1 MVCDPTT
8 TTTRL
13 TTETPRTQRLHRDRF
28 TEFSGDSKHQF
39 QLRKQRIQRLRGID
53 YRGLAKVAD
62 VRRAITRSVR
72 EDVTKAEPGLQR
84 RRAEC
89 ELHVID
95 QKRPVLDAY
104 AIIPTNLMPDMILKQ
119 NVFERFSAMKT
130 QVVNIE
136 DCFHALSDIGV
147 NARVVNK
154 DAGIDKVRLALN
166 LAAAQTRQNAIG
178 LDQANAG
185 LGQPDAIAIP
195 E

>member
-13 TTETPRTQRLHRDRF
+13 PTETPRTQRLHRDRF

-95 QKRPVLDAY
+95 QKRPVLNAH
-104 AIIPTNLMPDMILKQ
+104 AVIPTDFMPNMILKQ
-119 NVFERFSAMKT
+119 NVFQRFRAMET
-130 QVVNIE
+130 QIVNVE
-136 DCFHALSDIGV
+136 DRFHALSNIGV

-154 DAGIDKVRLALN
+154 DARIHKVSLALK
-166 LAAAQTRQNAIG
+166 LTAAQTRQDAIG
-178 LDQANAG
+178 LDQANAR
-185 LGQPDAIAIP
+185 LGQPDAVAIP
-195 E
+195 K